1 MCGSSA
7 RTDLYGGRP
16 AMSVP
21 TVTGVITI
29 HTAHISEFHRRLLR
43 LALQYLS
50 LQYPEF
56 LYQARRK
63 RRCR

>member
-21 TVTGVITI
+21 TVTENDPKSGTLHLQIMQNYVPGINKR
-29 HTAHISEFHRRLLR
+29 ED
-43 LALQYLS
+43 LASSFTKTSAQRHS
-50 LQYPEF
+50 
-56 LYQARRK
+56 
-63 RRCR
+63 